1 MFKYFALLVSV
12 AFSQTVHAITEPTPN
27 LPLSIQNISGNWTCR
42 MNGVN
47 KDVPYIEL
55 TMRYQTEI
63 TSAGIEHTPEMTMEI
78 FVNDMRDIAPS
89 VYQIKSN
96 AVGLYSLDENQLS
109 TRVISGNVTKVTL
122 TEGLELIPAAIFK
135 KGWQDSI
142 KNDTKNKV
150 KTKINTSKLT
160 SNVWKYTTEDEG
172 VNFSTACF
180 K

>member
-1 MFKYFALLVSV
+1 MFKYIALLVSV
-12 AFSQTVHAITEPTPN
+12 AFSQTVYAITEPTPN

-42 MNGVN
+42 TNGTN
-47 KDVPYIEL
+47 KDIPYIEL
-55 TMRYQTEI
+55 SMRYQTEI
-63 TSAGIEHTPEMTMEI
+63 TSVGIEHTPEMTMEI

-96 AVGLYSLDENQLS
+96 AVGLYSLEDNQLS
-109 TRVISGNVTKVTL
+109 SRVISGNINSVKL
-122 TEGLELIPAAIFK
+122 TEGLELIPTATFK
-135 KGWQDSI
+135 KQLQSSI
-142 KNDTKNKV
+142 KKDTKNKV